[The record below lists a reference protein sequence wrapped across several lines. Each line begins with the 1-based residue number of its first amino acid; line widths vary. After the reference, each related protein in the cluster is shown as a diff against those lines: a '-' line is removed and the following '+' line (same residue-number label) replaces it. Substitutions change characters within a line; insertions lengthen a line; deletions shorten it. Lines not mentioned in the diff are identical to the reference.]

1 MDAIRDDPVLRAH
14 GLVILDVLGEGGTS
28 IVYRARDERHDRDVA
43 IKVVRPDTALEHA
56 EERFA
61 REVRLMAGLRHA
73 HILPL
78 YDSGILADRRVFAVM
93 PVAQGR
99 PLRAMIDE
107 GPLAVADAVRLAREV
122 AEALAFLHARG
133 YAHRDVKPENILVE
147 AGHAVLTDFGL
158 GSPLD
163 APTSRPKERAPE
175 WFTHAMRDPRLTDA
189 GNAVGTVAYMSP
201 EALLGHDTIDERTD
215 LYALGLVLYE
225 MLAGGLPDHAT
236 STGLLLAHRT
246 RHGAPSL
253 TDVRPEVPAALDA
266 IVQRC
271 TAPDVA
277 QRYRHASELVAALNG
292 IGDGTSGAHPRA
304 GPREPWRS
312 WIPLSVMLV
321 ALGGSALL
329 WHDSRAATELDP
341 HRVVVA
347 DLVNDTG
354 DSTLA
359 RVGTLAGDVIT
370 AAITRAG
377 RLDVVNAVVA
387 VPSRQQRHLP
397 VADSV
402 LAQRTREL
410 VTSTRAGLVVTG
422 AYFETG
428 GALDIVAEV
437 TDAKA
442 GRVLGVAGP
451 ITGTRAGVDQLLRTT
466 ADSVV
471 AILNRRHAPPTTD
484 GR

>member
-1 MDAIRDDPVLRAH
+1 MDAVREDPVLRAH
-14 GLVILDVLGEGGTS
+14 GLTVLDVLGEGGTS
-28 IVYRARDERHDRDVA
+28 IVYRARDERHGRDVA
-43 IKVVRPDTALEHA
+43 IKVVRPDVALEHA

-61 REVRLMAGLRHA
+61 REVRLVAGLRHA

-78 YDSGILADRRVFAVM
+78 YDSGMLADRRVFAVM

-122 AEALAFLHARG
+122 AEALGFLHARG

-158 GSPLD
+158 ASPLD
-163 APTSRPKERAPE
+163 APSGGPRERAPE
-175 WFTHAMRDPRLTDA
+175 WWTHAVRDPRLTDA
-189 GNAVGTVAYMSP
+189 GHAVGTVAYMSP
-201 EALLGHDTIDERTD
+201 EALLGHDTVDERTD
-215 LYALGLVLYE
+215 LYALGLVLFE
-225 MLAGGLPDHAT
+225 MLAGELPPHSS
-236 STGLLLAHRT
+236 STALLLAHRT
-246 RHGAPSL
+246 RHAAPSL
-253 TDVRPEVPAALDA
+253 TDVRPEIPAALDA
-266 IVQRC
+266 IVARC
-271 TAPDVA
+271 TAPDPA
-277 QRYRHASELVAALNG
+277 QRYRHASALVEALAA
-292 IGDGTSGAHPRA
+292 IGGGTSGDQLRP
-304 GPREPWRS
+304 GPRDGRRGWL
-312 WIPLSVMLV
+312 PLAVALV
-321 ALGGSALL
+321 ALGGGVLL
-329 WHDSRAATELDP
+329 WHEARAATELDP
-341 HRVVVA
+341 QRVVVA

-370 AAITRAG
+370 AAITRESHF
-377 RLDVVNAVVA
+377 DVVNAVVA

-402 LAQRTREL
+402 LTQRTRAL

-422 AYFETG
+422 AYFEAG

-451 ITGTRAGVDQLLRTT
+451 VTGPRDRVDQLLRTT

-471 AILNRRHAPPTTD
+471 AILDRRHVPPARD